1 MTCSDLARTSQAAY
15 SIMYAASKAVNRS
28 AEARWFMPKLAGE
41 LGDLR
46 ESYADTIVNALD
58 LASAGAVRTSNR

>member
-1 MTCSDLARTSQAAY
+1 
-15 SIMYAASKAVNRS
+15 MYAASKAVNRS